1 VRRCGLLLAGVLL
14 GALSLGWPG
23 RAAGQGPPRQVIAT
37 SHPPASPT
45 PPLVPVP
52 DANPK
57 LLPLPVPQLTAPVA
71 TSPRAPLGGLRLVSG
86 QEEPIQPAAP
96 TARDAPAASTGGLAP
111 TLYLQTLGPASQNLS
126 QPFNYEIVLRNP
138 GSATVFHVQVEDELP
153 PGARMIKAEP
163 KAEVQGQKL
172 FWDLGSVEAGAERRL
187 KVEVQPAGE
196 GEFQSH
202 ATATFATSSSL
213 RTRITKPRLTL
224 AKFAPEKVQLGN
236 KVLFRLVITNTGT
249 GPATHVLLRD
259 HLPPELEHPQ
269 GTLIEGDVGT
279 LAAGESKTITLEAT
293 AIKGGRVVNQAEV
306 TADDGLQ
313 ASARVELLVTEPAL
327 LLRKTGPKHGILRR
341 ELEHRL
347 EVVNP
352 GQAPAT
358 SVHVVDTLPEGLE
371 VVSASNGGTYTA
383 DTRMVDWNVGTL
395 APGETHV
402 VTLRML
408 AKTAGDFLNQAVA
421 RADRGLEAKAGAPVH
436 VEGIAALTFEVVDLD
451 DPVEVGAET
460 TYEIRVVNQGSAPAL
475 NVQIQTV
482 VPDGMTPLGGD
493 GPSASHVEGQKV
505 SFDPVPKLAGR
516 ADALFRVRVRA
527 VKKGDWRFKAYLTCD
542 QLQRPVYEEESTLV
556 YDDKEEAG
564 PAPAPP
570 AKEPTPPAKEPAPR
584 APESRQ
590 EMSKRK

>member
-1 VRRCGLLLAGVLL
+1 LLLAGVLL
-14 GALSLGWPG
+14 GALPLGSPG
-23 RAAGQGPPRQVIAT
+23 RAAGQGTTAPPPPRQVIAT
-37 SHPPASPT
+37 SHPPANPA

-52 DANPK
+52 AANLK
-57 LLPLPVPQLTAPVA
+57 LLPSAAQLAAPVA
-71 TSPRAPLGGLRLVSG
+71 PRPTSSGVRLVSG
-86 QEEPIQPAAP
+86 QEEPMPPVVPTAGMNPAAREP
-96 TARDAPAASTGGLAP
+96 PAVSTGGPSP
-111 TLYLQTLGPASQNLS
+111 TLYLQTIGPTSQNLS
-126 QPFNYEIVLRNP
+126 QPFHYEIVLRNP

-153 PGARMIKAEP
+153 LGARVIKAEP

-172 FWDLGSVEAGAERRL
+172 FWDLGSLDAGADRHL
-187 KVEVQPAGE
+187 QVEVQPAGE

-224 AKFAPEKVQLGN
+224 AKFAPEKVQLSN
-236 KVLFRLVITNTGT
+236 KVLFRLVVTNTGT
-249 GPATHVLLRD
+249 GPATHVLVRD
-259 HLPPELEHPQ
+259 QLPPELEHPQ

-293 AIKGGRVVNQAEV
+293 AIKGGRVVNRAEV

-327 LLRKTGPKHGILRR
+327 LLRKTGAKQGILHR
-341 ELEHRL
+341 ELEHCL

-358 SVHVVDTLPEGLE
+358 SVHIVDTLPEGLDF
-371 VVSASNGGTYTA
+371 VAASDGGTYTA
-383 DTRMVDWNVGTL
+383 DTRTIDWNLGTL
-395 APGETHV
+395 GPGETRA

-408 AKTAGDFLNQAVA
+408 AKTSGDFLNQAIA
-421 RADRGLEAKAGAPVH
+421 HADRGLEAKAGAPVH
-436 VEGIAALTFEVVDLD
+436 VEGIGAMTFEVVDLD

-482 VPDGMTPLGGD
+482 VPDGMTPVGGD
-493 GPSASHVEGQKV
+493 GPSAIHIEGQKV
-505 SFDPVPKLAGR
+505 SFDPVPKLASR
-516 ADALFRVRVRA
+516 ADALYRVRVKA

-556 YDDKEEAG
+556 YDDKDEAR
-564 PAPAPP
+564 PAPAKPP
-570 AKEPTPPAKEPAPR
+570 DPPPPPR
-584 APESRQ
+584 PPGSEQ

>member
-1 VRRCGLLLAGVLL
+1 V
-14 GALSLGWPG
+14 
-23 RAAGQGPPRQVIAT
+23 
-37 SHPPASPT
+37 
-45 PPLVPVP
+45 
-52 DANPK
+52 
-57 LLPLPVPQLTAPVA
+57 
-71 TSPRAPLGGLRLVSG
+71 RLVSG
-86 QEEPIQPAAP
+86 QEEPMPPVPPASSPSPPSQPAVA
-96 TARDAPAASTGGLAP
+96 TGGAAP
-111 TLYLQTLGPASQNLS
+111 TLYLQTIGPTSQNLS

-153 PGARMIKAEP
+153 PGAHVIKSEP

-172 FWDLGSVEAGAERRL
+172 FWDLGSLDAGAERHL

-236 KVLFRLVITNTGT
+236 KVLFRLVVTNNGT
-249 GPATHVLLRD
+249 GPATHVVVRD
-259 HLPPELEHPQ
+259 QIPAELEHAQ
-269 GTLIEGDVGT
+269 GPLIEADVGT

-293 AIKGGRVVNQAEV
+293 AIKGGRVVNQAEAM
-306 TADDGLQ
+306 ADDGLQ

-327 LLRKTGPKHGILRR
+327 LLRKTGPQKAILRR
-341 ELEHRL
+341 DLEHRL

-358 SVHVVDTLPEGLE
+358 SVHVVDTLPDGLDF
-371 VVSASNGGTYTA
+371 VSASDGGTYTA
-383 DTRMVDWNVGTL
+383 DTRTVDWNVGTL
-395 APGETHV
+395 NPGETRA
-402 VTLRML
+402 VTLRLL
-408 AKTAGDFLNQAVA
+408 AKTAGDFVNQAVA
-421 RADRGLEAKAGAPVH
+421 HGDRGLEAKAGAPVH
-436 VEGIAALTFEVVDLD
+436 VEGIAAMTFEVVDLD

-460 TYEIRVVNQGSAPAL
+460 TYEIRVVNQGSAAAL

-493 GPSASHVEGQKV
+493 GPSAVHLDGQKV
-505 SFDPVPKLAGR
+505 SFDPVPKLAAR

-556 YDDKEEAG
+556 YDDKEEAR
-564 PAPAPP
+564 PAPAVPAVPVVPAEGRPP
-570 AKEPTPPAKEPAPR
+570 PPPR
-584 APESRQ
+584 PSGLDQ